1 MFYTLSKVAWF
12 FATPSNLL
20 ISLILLGL
28 LLASSS
34 ASRPFGIGLELA

>member
-1 MFYTLSKVAWF
+1 MAVFYYVSKVAWF

-28 LLASSS
+28 ILACSS
-34 ASRPFGIGLELA
+34 AAELRSRR